1 MADDKVLSI
10 VEHEKGFVEAFRD
23 GMEYAEGA
31 RDSWQTA
38 AMHLTALRDQKAHEK
53 YDTPWT
59 LFCEQRLG
67 LSQDWASRLTR
78 AHKVLADLTKEG
90 EAPAAVSE
98 RATRLLANVAPKK
111 RKKVLK
117 EAQKQAEA
125 RGDEEVKPRDI
136 AAAVQRNPPEPPE
149 DGTKD
154 ALTIGM
160 EAEHG
165 LKELQKQIQGIRK
178 TIETLCEQP
187 IGVFLNEQALNADL
201 KSAWESL
208 KFSLP
213 HAICPYCG
221 GDKCQ
226 SCKRQGWVPKPI
238 WSNAPEESRDAVRVR
253 SK

>member
-1 MADDKVLSI
+1 M
-10 VEHEKGFVEAFRD
+10 
-23 GMEYAEGA
+23 
-31 RDSWQTA
+31 
-38 AMHLTALRDQKAHEK
+38 
-53 YDTPWT
+53 
-59 LFCEQRLG
+59 
-67 LSQDWASRLTR
+67 
-78 AHKVLADLTKEG
+78 
-90 EAPAAVSE
+90 
-98 RATRLLANVAPKK
+98 
-111 RKKVLK
+111 
-117 EAQKQAEA
+117 
-125 RGDEEVKPRDI
+125 
-136 AAAVQRNPPEPPE
+136 QRNPPEPPE